1 MRFEP
6 DGNANPEKTMS
17 ANPAMMNQARP
28 QHISDEEWQARVDL
42 AAAYRL
48 VAMFGWD
55 DLIFTHLSARV
66 PGGNH
71 HFLINPYGL
80 MFHEITA
87 SSLVKVDQDANI
99 VSENGYRINPA
110 GFTIHSAIHMAR
122 DDARSVM
129 HLHNHAGTAVSAQK
143 CGLLPITQTG
153 MLVYNRIAYH
163 DYEGVALNLDERE
176 RLVNDL
182 GDKDIMIL
190 RNHGTLTLGKTV
202 AEAFTLMYFLE
213 NACEKQIRAQAG
225 GELNIPSQQAIETTR
240 AQSEMLPMVA
250 PLIWPGLIRM
260 LESKDPGYKT

>member
-1 MRFEP
+1 
-6 DGNANPEKTMS
+6 MS
-17 ANPAMMNQARP
+17 ANPASIGSKRP
-28 QHISDEEWQARVDL
+28 QHISDEEWQVRIDL

-48 VAMFGWD
+48 VAQFGWD
-55 DLIFTHLSARV
+55 DLIFTHLSARI
-66 PGGNH
+66 PGGDH

-87 SSLVKVDQDANI
+87 SSLVKVDQDANV

-122 DDARSVM
+122 EDAGSVM

-153 MLVYNRIAYH
+153 MLVYNRVAYH
-163 DYEGVALNLDERE
+163 DYEGVALDLDERE
-176 RLVNDL
+176 RLVRDL
-182 GDKDIMIL
+182 GDKDVMIL
-190 RNHGTLTLGKTV
+190 RNHGTLTLGKSV
-202 AEAFTLMYFLE
+202 PEAFTLMYFLE

-225 GELNIPSQQAIETTR
+225 GELNMPSQQAIDTTKK
-240 AQSEMLPMVA
+240 QSEMLPNVA

-260 LESKDPGYKT
+260 LDARDPSYKT